1 MSTDYRFNSRQLF
14 PYCDNWENGYHGALW
29 YIWED
34 DAISIVDG
42 DVKIQMVR
50 GYVAALIANKEA
62 IFTSNFNNL
71 EFYKAYNQELEE
83 SSFPNRYPY
92 HEGRRII
99 YDWLYTLQQLE
110 LIQRDFTG
118 YLDRY
123 TLMRVGQIIRE
134 FFNPYKTL
142 DLKEKL
148 KSKCYYTF
156 RLNAQNKPQFVFSSI
171 PGNDSTQSAPMIW
184 IKDVDKP
191 YDQSRKQVIGFLASI
206 INYAMYCYWAKH
218 WERMDFANLSVVE
231 KYFTAWKKHEPVIEI
246 ESLDEL
252 PILGSVKIVDLCQAY
267 MDVFLP
273 IMRRACECNPKI
285 PFTCWEGDNI
295 YSYMYACECD
305 ALSEFM
311 KSQLYYSLS
320 LSQQQALY
328 AYESRFHEFLL
339 KNYPI
344 TRKTQQSIMRELARD
359 IPPIQLQ
366 ITNNTTITR
375 EGKGLP
381 KKGKYDDV
389 LDWLAQEKEDG
400 KDYYAEA
407 GNNRSNMCRIISPI
421 VGWEVNENSVQKAEN
436 RRRKQHF

>member
-1 MSTDYRFNSRQLF
+1 M
-14 PYCDNWENGYHGALW
+14 PIAGGYP
-29 YIWED
+29 
-34 DAISIVDG
+34 
-42 DVKIQMVR
+42 
-50 GYVAALIANKEA
+50 AALIANKDA
-62 IFTSNFNNL
+62 LLSYNFN
-71 EFYKAYNQELEE
+71 EFDFYKAYNQELEK
-83 SSFPNRYPY
+83 SKFLNRHPY
-92 HEGRRII
+92 QETERILLN
-99 YDWLYTLQQLE
+99 WLFTLKQL
-110 LIQRDFTG
+110 LPIRRDFTG

-123 TLMRVGQIIRE
+123 TQMRVGQIIRE

-142 DLKEKL
+142 DLKEML

-191 YDQSRKQVIGFLASI
+191 YDQSRKQVIGFLAGI

-344 TRKTQQSIMRELARD
+344 TRKTQQSIMQELARD
-359 IPPIQLQ
+359 LPPIQLQ

-381 KKGKYDDV
+381 RKNKYNDL

-400 KDYYAEA
+400 RDYYADA
-407 GNNRSNMCRIISPI
+407 KGNRSQMCIDISPI
-421 VGWEVNENSVQKAEN
+421 VGWEVNENSLQKAEN
-436 RRRKQHF
+436 RRRK